1 MDFQKCYEWLSV
13 LSNDDLT
20 LIFAA
25 IFPKLKR
32 TFNMA
37 RTSMDV
43 INHGLAPYFK
53 SSLKT
58 SIDRPDIFSFSVD
71 ESLHESFKLQKWTY
85 M

>member
-1 MDFQKCYEWLSV
+1 MSGYFV

-37 RTSMDV
+37 RTKSMDV

-58 SIDRPDIFSFSVD
+58 SIDRPDIFSFLFD
-71 ESLHESFKLQKWTY
+71 ESLHESFKFQKWTY
-85 M
+85 V